1 MERAR
6 VRFTGADAAAAVRA
20 AGRGLGECA
29 VTLRVHIRHVYRR
42 GPPPVYRTITA
53 EEVARLDC
61 ADALAVAAL
70 VDTVH
75 SKHFTYH
82 GVVLGGSVTVF
93 DDAPP
98 AAALD
103 LRMRRATLGTSLEVD
118 ARGTWDAGTGRCVYD
133 FLLHRYAGIRAV
145 RAGGEEYLRATF
157 DAVGGVATREHGVS
171 TAELDALAERHR
183 LRMYAATPDGRVF
196 HRREGSSR
204 HPPLAY
210 VVANGHMFPVTSA
223 AGVFHMAR
231 HGTCRE
237 PRAEP
242 APTVV
247 LPVGAAHAPRAER
260 ADVVVEADD
269 LDAVWARAIR
279 AHGLAL
285 NAGARAHGTRVVKF
299 RTPSGAVACNR
310 AWREAARVAAALG
323 VCARPM
329 DGVGAVARRFFHA
342 RLPALAHLCVVTQPV
357 ALRTGVPRTA
367 FVGRLPGCLLGAD
380 GAEGFLVN
388 EGLSDDSGAEGADD
402 GLRCFDVR
410 RCYATELEGNGGFR
424 WAVAGPFD
432 EVEPYDGQPLGPGR
446 YYVTRGRTTLPRGA
460 GWYYERW
467 ARRAVDAG
475 ATVLAQQ
482 RARRSLDADYF
493 APAVAACRAAL
504 DADAAKLA
512 VNSFIGGLRVA
523 SRAGGR
529 CVATTSR
536 DEARCVAGPDG
547 VVRVLAEQTGE
558 HGALYAALPR
568 RGARPP
574 RPEKADLGFLYDQV
588 VEGGWCALDELC
600 ARLVALGARIVA
612 VSTDSAFVRG
622 AVDASRLGDKY
633 REETGARAPAHALA
647 VVDAAQPPLAPLEWR
662 EPSFSTGLT
671 GCLFVGMAGTGKT
684 HEARA
689 FLARLAREGKRVVAV
704 GPTVKAAANV
714 GGRTVHALYEMRD
727 PERFCDP
734 PDARTLRAVARRYD
748 AILVD
753 EVFMCTGWMLETF
766 LSLRRAGL
774 VFVLAGDPEQLPPV
788 FTAAPEPALVARS
801 ALVHEVVDGC
811 VRVLVAPRRSL
822 GALVAPGTPDVFSA
836 CRALLSGRASRA
848 ANRAF
853 AALFRT
859 HAGPLPERNLA
870 YLNATCARVNRE
882 LVLRRARGRVWLVGG
897 TVCAGAWALRRALG
911 AAPAVPSA
919 PAPVAPSTPVDT
931 AAPLTAPSAPAP
943 SAAAPASS
951 SVFATGAPV
960 IARSAAF
967 TARGARTTIGAIGEV
982 AEIGGARVALDDV
995 ARAFELA
1002 YCVTIHRAQCETIDE
1017 PYVVHDLERILAMPA
1032 RAARALLYVAVSR
1045 ARSAALVSFAGAGL
1059 T

>member
-1 MERAR
+1 MQRAHE
-6 VRFTGADAAAAVRA
+6 RFTGADAAGAVRA
-20 AGRGLGECA
+20 AGAGMGVCA
-29 VTLRVHIRHVYRR
+29 VTLRVHIRHVDRR
-42 GPPPVYRTITA
+42 GPPPVYRTVTA
-53 EEVARLDC
+53 EQSARLDC
-61 ADALAVAAL
+61 SDAEAVAAL
-70 VDTVH
+70 VDTAH
-75 SKHFTYH
+75 SNVFTYR

-93 DDAPP
+93 ADAPP
-98 AAALD
+98 AAAAE

-118 ARGTWDAGTGRCVYD
+118 ARGAWDAGTGRCVYD
-133 FLLHRYAGIRAV
+133 FLTFRYAGLRAV

-157 DAVGGVATREHGVS
+157 DAVGGVATRELGVS
-171 TAELDALAERHR
+171 TAELDAFAEKHK

-196 HRREGSSR
+196 HRRDGNSR

-237 PRAEP
+237 PRAER
-242 APTVV
+242 APTEVV
-247 LPVGAAHAPRAER
+247 AVGEAHLPRATR
-260 ADVVVEADD
+260 ADAVVEADD

-279 AHGLAL
+279 AHGVAL
-285 NAGARAHGTRVVKF
+285 NAGARAHGTRVVRF
-299 RTPSGAVACNR
+299 RTPAGAVACNR
-310 AWREAARVAAALG
+310 GFREAARVAAALG
-323 VCARPM
+323 VHAGPM
-329 DGVGAVARRFFHA
+329 DGVGSVARRFFHA
-342 RLPALAHLCVVTQPV
+342 QLPTLAHLCVATQPT
-357 ALRTGVPRTA
+357 ALQTGAPRTA
-367 FVGRLPGCLLGAD
+367 FVGRLAD
-380 GAEGFLVN
+380 
-388 EGLSDDSGAEGADD
+388 ADD

-424 WAVAGPFD
+424 WAVAGAFD
-432 EVEPYDGQPLGPGR
+432 EVEAYDGLPLGPGR
-446 YYVTRGRTTLPRGA
+446 YYITRGRTALPRGA

-475 ATVLAQQ
+475 ARVLAQQ

-493 APAVAACRAAL
+493 AGAVRACRAAL

-529 CVATTSR
+529 CFATTSS
-536 DEARCVAGPDG
+536 DEARCVAGAEG
-547 VVRVLAEQTGE
+547 FVRVLAEAEGE

-568 RGARPP
+568 RGAKVP
-574 RPEKADLGFLYDQV
+574 RHEKADLAFLYDQV

-600 ARLVALGARIVA
+600 ARLRGLGAEVVA

-622 AVDASRLGDKY
+622 AIDARGLGERY
-633 REETGARAPAHALA
+633 REEHGAKAPAHALA
-647 VVDAAQPPLAPLEWR
+647 VIDAGARALEAPLAPLEWR
-662 EPSFSTGLT
+662 EPGEEPG

-689 FLARLAREGKRVVAV
+689 HLARLAGAGKRVVAV

-714 GGRTVHALYEMRD
+714 GGITVHAMYEMRD

-766 LSLRRAGL
+766 LALRRAGVL
-774 VFVLAGDPEQLPPV
+774 FVLAGDPEQLPPV
-788 FTAAPEPALVARS
+788 FTAAPAPARVARS
-801 ALVHEVVDGC
+801 ALVHEVVDGA

-822 GALVAPGTPDVFSA
+822 GALVAPGTPDVFGA
-836 CRALLSGRASRA
+836 CRALLAGRASRE
-848 ANRAF
+848 ANARF
-853 AALFRT
+853 AALFRA
-859 HAGPLPERNLA
+859 HAGPLPARNLA

-882 LVLRRARGRVWLVGG
+882 LVLRRARGRVWLVGAER
-897 TVCAGAWALRRALG
+897 CAGAWALRRALAA
-911 AAPAVPSA
+911 AAPSVPSA
-919 PAPVAPSTPVDT
+919 PPAPP
-931 AAPLTAPSAPAP
+931 APSAPSPPSAP
-943 SAAAPASS
+943 SAPSAPEPPSAPSAP

-967 TARGARTTIGAIGEV
+967 TARGARSTIGAIGEV
-982 AEIGGARVALDDV
+982 AEICGARVALGDV

-1045 ARSAALVSFAGAGL
+1045 ARCAALVSFA
-1059 T
+1059 